1 VSSRQ
6 SSRQS
11 LAATEGSGPD
21 HPVVNSPEVS
31 RFLSLPEGVRW
42 EAGAAE
48 RTGVT
53 YPEGFRAA
61 GVTAGLK
68 QSGALDLGIV
78 EIATEW
84 REESVSAAVFTTNA
98 FAAAPVVLSREQSDV
113 GGLQALVMNS
123 GNANAC
129 TGDAGMEVARQMRA
143 TTAEL
148 LAVADRAVGVASTGI
163 IGKPLDQVAVLEGI
177 RMAAGRLD
185 RLGGGFFAQ
194 SIMTTDRFPKICQ
207 VDLPLTGGTVRLG
220 ACAKGA
226 GMIAPGMATM
236 LAAVTT
242 DLRLSS
248 EDAQRLL
255 AGAAARSFNRV
266 SVDGEMSTN
275 DCVFLLASGASGVEL
290 QSRDLPLFGGAL
302 DGLLL
307 RMALMMLADGEGAR
321 RVARIEVRGAPD
333 EARAVKAA
341 RAVADSLLVKTAL
354 HGADPNWGRIL
365 SAVGA
370 ALAGESYPAAG
381 LSIGGVRVVRDA
393 AGRELSPEEA
403 SLLACAVKGSEVPL
417 EVDLGAGPGEA
428 QAYFSDI
435 GHEYVT
441 INAEYHT

>member
-1 VSSRQ
+1 MNSQQTV
-6 SSRQS
+6 
-11 LAATEGSGPD
+11 AATQGSGPD
-21 HPVVNSPEVS
+21 HPVVNSPEAS

-48 RTGVT
+48 RNGVT

-61 GVTAGLK
+61 GVAVGLK

-78 EIATEW
+78 EIAPEF

-129 TGDAGMEVARQMRA
+129 TGDAGIEVARQMRA
-143 TTAEL
+143 TTAKL
-148 LAVADRAVGVASTGI
+148 LAVAERAVGVASTGI
-163 IGKPLDQVAVLEGI
+163 IGKPLDEVAVLEGI

-207 VDLPLTGGTVRLG
+207 VDVPLSGGIVRLG

-248 EDAQRLL
+248 DRAQRLL
-255 AGAAARSFNRV
+255 AGAAVRSFNRI

-275 DCVFLLASGASGVEL
+275 DCVFLLASGASSVEL
-290 QSRDLPLFGGAL
+290 QARDLPLFAEVL

-321 RVARIEVRGAPD
+321 RMARIELRGAPD
-333 EARAVKAA
+333 EARADKAA
-341 RAVADSLLVKTAL
+341 RAVADSLLVKAAL
-354 HGADPNWGRIL
+354 NGADPNWGRIL

-370 ALAGESYPAAG
+370 ALAGESYPAAC
-381 LSIGGVRVVRDA
+381 LSIGGMQVVQDA

-403 SLLACAVKGSEVPL
+403 SILASAVRGSEVSF
-417 EVDLGAGPGEA
+417 EVDLRAGAGEA
-428 QAYFSDI
+428 RAYFSDI

-441 INAEYHT
+441 INADYHT